1 MQLIV
6 LSVIYSVYT
15 HTHTHSLRV
24 DSVAVFTL
32 FSLIHPPLP
41 LPPCSPPSL
50 PPSLYRCAARDADTG
65 GEEDLSVPADGG
77 HAVGHPYLPDTT
89 VQTSL

>member
-1 MQLIV
+1 M
-6 LSVIYSVYT
+6 
-15 HTHTHSLRV
+15 
-24 DSVAVFTL
+24 FTL
-32 FSLIHPPLP
+32 FSLIPPPLP

-50 PPSLYRCAARDADTG
+50 PPSLYRCAAGDADTG

>member
-15 HTHTHSLRV
+15 HTHTLFKSGLCCSVYSLL
-24 DSVAVFTL
+24 S
-32 FSLIHPPLP
+32 HPPTSPSTP
-41 LPPCSPPSL
+41 LLPSL
-50 PPSLYRCAARDADTG
+50 PPSLYRCAAGDADTG

>member
-6 LSVIYSVYT
+6 LSVIYSVY
-15 HTHTHSLRV
+15 THTHSLRV

-32 FSLIHPPLP
+32 FSLIRPPLP

-50 PPSLYRCAARDADTG
+50 YRCAAGDADTG